1 MTSTN
6 STIDIKAA
14 AASDTMPALNTWN
27 YQTFVRDVKSAEQ
40 ANLQWYF
47 NGAADGSKSE
57 DNPQPVNNGHATLVL
72 GGGKG
77 PRVFPGSIDEVR
89 VSNVARS
96 ADWVKAS
103 HDTVMGSPFATYGS
117 ARENVDKGMII
128 ILK

>member
-6 STIDIKAA
+6 STIAIKAA
-14 AASDTMPALNTWN
+14 ATSDTMPALNTWN

-47 NGAADGSKSE
+47 NGAADGS
-57 DNPQPVNNGHATLVL
+57 
-72 GGGKG
+72 
-77 PRVFPGSIDEVR
+77 IDEVR
-89 VSNVARS
+89 VSNVAHS